1 MSQEAIGIDSGNEH
15 GCDNVEVFY
24 DAHEHLEDPHFGDD
38 HMGELEV
45 AGAIERKELADKL
58 GAMLRSNEVQEVEG
72 TESENLPGDTV
83 VDTSSEDYIKNHK
96 PLEGETYVQALRHR
110 YRMYQSQCGQTWSA
124 PLAQH
129 GPATDAAEQPV
140 ANSEQGET
148 ASPPRKKRRR
158 KRGKQANKDNHSAQ
172 DSQQPPAAQDSHPMP
187 DSLPK
192 SVQRRRSE
200 VLCAKFG
207 LLPHRFRL
215 MRMFGI
221 PAAFFN
227 ILYL

>member
-83 VDTSSEDYIKNHK
+83 VDTSSEDCIKNHK
-96 PLEGETYVQALRHR
+96 PLEGETYVQGLRRR

-140 ANSEQGET
+140 ANSEQGEA
-148 ASPPRKKRRR
+148 ASPPRKSGGGKEVSRRTKTTTAHR
-158 KRGKQANKDNHSAQ
+158 TPS
-172 DSQQPPAAQDSHPMP
+172 SHPLHRTP
-187 DSLPK
+187 SRCQTACPNLSSGAEAKCYEPS
-192 SVQRRRSE
+192 SVCC
-200 VLCAKFG
+200 LTNFG
-207 LLPHRFRL
+207 S
-215 MRMFGI
+215 
-221 PAAFFN
+221 
-227 ILYL
+227 